1 MQLEHEIDMLKDSL
15 LELSKALS
23 PYVVGA
29 EGNVSGRM
37 SHDKF
42 LIKASGECFSDV
54 DENSFVECDLSGR
67 KTCNSTKIPS
77 IESPIHAWLYDN
89 FNVNFI
95 AHTHPMNTLKILCSN
110 ELDKFSKIRLFP
122 DQVVFN
128 GSTSYVVDY
137 DTPGV
142 ELLERMKLALEDV
155 DFPRLILLQNHGIF
169 VMGKTI
175 RDCVV
180 GTQICEKSAE
190 IYLGAKLLG
199 LRALSDENISQIDN
213 NKIEN
218 YRRNLP

>member
-1 MQLEHEIDMLKDSL
+1 MQDEVRKSTVSSL
-15 LELSKALS
+15 ISMSEKLS

-29 EGNVSGRM
+29 EGNVSGRL
-37 SHDKF
+37 SRNEF
-42 LIKASGECFSDV
+42 LIKASGECFSSV
-54 DENSFVECDLSGR
+54 DENSFVACDLSGA
-67 KTCNSTKIPS
+67 KMCNGTKIPS
-77 IESPIHAWLYDN
+77 IEAPIHAWLYDN
-89 FNVNFI
+89 FDVNFI
-95 AHTHPMNTLKILCSN
+95 AHTHPVNVLKILCSD
-110 ELDKFSKIRLFP
+110 EIDKFSKIRLFP

-142 ELLERMKLALEDV
+142 ELLEKMKLALKDV

-169 VMGKTI
+169 VMGRTI

>member
-1 MQLEHEIDMLKDSL
+1 MQDEVRKSAVSSL
-15 LELSKALS
+15 ILMSEKLST
-23 PYVVGA
+23 YVVGA
-29 EGNVSGRM
+29 EGNVSSRV
-37 SHDKF
+37 SHDEF
-42 LIKASGECFSDV
+42 LIKASGECFSGV

-95 AHTHPMNTLKILCSN
+95 AHTHPMNTLKILCSD
-110 ELDKFSKIRLFP
+110 EIDKFSKIRLFP

-142 ELLERMKLALEDV
+142 ELLEKMKLSLEDV

-169 VMGKTI
+169 VMGRTI
-175 RDCVV
+175 RDCIV

-199 LRALSDENISQIDN
+199 LRALSDENISKIDN